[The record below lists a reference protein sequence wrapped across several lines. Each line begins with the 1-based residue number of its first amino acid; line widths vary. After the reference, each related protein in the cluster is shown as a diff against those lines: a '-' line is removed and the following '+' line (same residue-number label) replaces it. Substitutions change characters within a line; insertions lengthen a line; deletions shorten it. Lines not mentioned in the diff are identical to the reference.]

1 MATWYTDN
9 LNGNDT
15 TGLGTIAAPY
25 KTINK
30 AMTVGTAGDIVNVA
44 GSGYTALSG
53 TLTFTKGSANVT
65 TSVDLTGQLTAGNVI
80 TITDPTFGSGI
91 WLWKVFSVTAT
102 TIVLSGAAQVGNIT
116 VSASKLTN
124 IHYYTT
130 TALTTFETIP
140 AKSDFEI
147 QGGWTNNFTAQNGI
161 TAMVYQGASA
171 GAASGNGLSTAQPN
185 MYVNRFAFVN
195 LSNGVGGSI
204 YQWYPGNLW
213 QSFVTNPSG
222 ANPRPH
228 PTYSSPNLYLTNT
241 VISIQNTPLQT
252 NNKPGYQTDAIYY
265 TSTGTTTP
273 SGAGSIQ
280 CNTLYAKS
288 TGVTLGNTNGIIIPC
303 LNMII
308 GKLTI
313 DFCAPNGTDECV
325 VLVLNSQASSL
336 LIKDMEYV
344 GINTTGNKLFV
355 RGKFYNYAVGGC
367 QISLPSPKIIDDFKL
382 IGIGNDNG
390 FYNYSGI
397 PIPVKDTEGNKLLL
411 GSGQIIFADPTVYD
425 TGTNSLRITRQ
436 PVGVT
441 PTSQVPIKDFDA
453 TGASQTITFRAKAS
467 ANATISFGLLANPAF
482 AQANATTAL
491 NNTQNFALTTAWQTF
506 TYTGLQAAAVYNL
519 YAGTKTAFAIS
530 NLPSAWGSAQYVWID
545 SVTVS

>member
-9 LNGNDT
+9 LNGSDT
-15 TGLGTIAAPY
+15 TGTGTILLPY

-30 AMTVGTAGDIVNVA
+30 AMTVGTAGDVVNVA

-65 TSVDLTGQLTAGNVI
+65 TSVDLTGQLSAGNII
-80 TITDPTFGSGI
+80 TITDPTWGSGI
-91 WLWKVFSVTAT
+91 WLWKVFSVSAT

-130 TALTTFETIP
+130 TASTTFETMVV
-140 AKSDFEI
+140 KSDFEI
-147 QGGWTNNFTAQNGI
+147 QGGWTSNFTAQNGI
-161 TAMVYQGASA
+161 TAMVYQGAT
-171 GAASGNGLSTAQPN
+171 AAAVSGVGLSGAQTN

-195 LSNGVGGSI
+195 LVNGVGGSTNA
-204 YQWYPGNLW
+204 WYPGNLW
-213 QSFVTNPSG
+213 NSFTTNPSG
-222 ANPRPH
+222 GNPRPH
-228 PTYSSPNLYLTNT
+228 PTYTLPNLYLTNA
-241 VISIQNTPLQT
+241 VISTQGSPLQT

-265 TSTGTTTP
+265 TSAGTTTP
-273 SGAGSIQ
+273 TQTGSIQ

-288 TGVTLGNTNGIIIPC
+288 AGVTLGNTGGIIIPG

-325 VLVLNSQASSL
+325 VLVVNNAGSSL

-344 GINTTGNKLFV
+344 GINTTSNKLFV
-355 RGKFYNYAVGGC
+355 RGKFNNYGFGNC
-367 QISLPSPKIIDDFKL
+367 QINLPSPKIIDDFKL

-397 PIPVKDTEGNKLLL
+397 PIPVKDAEGDKLLL

-425 TGTNSLRITRQ
+425 TGSNSLRITRQ

-453 TGASQTITFRAKAS
+453 SGASQTITFRAKAS
-467 ANATISFGLLANPAF
+467 ANATIAFGILSNPAY
-482 AQANATTAL
+482 AQVLATTAL
-491 NNTQNFALTTAWQTF
+491 NNTQNFSLTTVWQTF

-545 SVTVS
+545 SVTIS